1 MTSTITAAVM
11 PELEGEF
18 EVAQLTLDD
27 PRAGEVQVRMVA
39 TGVCH
44 TDMAVRDGW
53 IPTTFPIVL
62 GHEGAGVIE
71 RVGDGVT
78 HLEVGDHV
86 VLTVASC
93 GICVDCLSGNP
104 SFCANSYEQN
114 FAGGRPDGTTSLV
127 DAGGHRVTSHFFGQ
141 SAFATYANVPTRSV
155 VKVRTDVPLEVLAPL
170 GCGVQTGA
178 GTVLKVLE
186 PRMDSTLVVFGTGAV
201 GMSAIL
207 GARVARVRTI
217 VAVDVVAERLEL
229 ARELG
234 ATHTVNAREVDT
246 VEELASISGTGV
258 DYAIDTTGNAGVV
271 DGMLR
276 SLGHRGHAVLLA
288 AANPEAE
295 SKVNLSQAV
304 ARAIRITSVV
314 EGGVIPQLFIP
325 EMIELYL
332 AGEFPF
338 DRLVRTYPFAE
349 IARAFADS
357 ESGEVVKPVLT
368 FG

>member
-1 MTSTITAAVM
+1 
-11 PELEGEF
+11 
-18 EVAQLTLDD
+18 
-27 PRAGEVQVRMVA
+27 
-39 TGVCH
+39 
-44 TDMAVRDGW
+44 
-53 IPTTFPIVL
+53 VL

-93 GICVDCLSGNP
+93 GICVDCLSGDP

-114 FAGGRPDGTTSLV
+114 FAGGRPDGSTSLS
-127 DAGGHRVTSHFFGQ
+127 DAEGKQINSHFFGQ

-155 VKVRTDVPLEVLAPL
+155 VKVRKDIPLELLAPL

-178 GTVLKVLE
+178 GTVLKVLQ
-186 PRMDSTLVVFGTGAV
+186 PPMDSTLVVFGTGAV
-201 GMSAIL
+201 GMAAIL

-217 VAVDVVAERLEL
+217 VAVDVVPGRLEL
-229 ARELG
+229 ARQLG
-234 ATHTVNAREVDT
+234 ATHTVNAKEVDT
-246 VEELASISGTGV
+246 VEELAAISGTGV
-258 DYAIDTTGNAGVV
+258 DYAVDTTGNAAVV
-271 DGMLR
+271 EGMLK
-276 SLGHRGHAVLLA
+276 SLGHRGHAALLA

-295 SKVNLSQAV
+295 SRINLSQAV
-304 ARAIRITSVV
+304 ARVIRITSVV
-314 EGGVIPQLFIP
+314 EGGVIPHLFIP

-338 DRLVRTYPFAE
+338 DKLARTYPFAE
-349 IARAFADS
+349 IDQAFTDS